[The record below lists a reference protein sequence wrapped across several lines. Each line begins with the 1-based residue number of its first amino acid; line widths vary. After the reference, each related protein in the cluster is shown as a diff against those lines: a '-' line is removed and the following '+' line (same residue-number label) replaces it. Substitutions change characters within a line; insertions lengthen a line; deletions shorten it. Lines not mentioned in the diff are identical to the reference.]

1 MLAADFIHVDT
12 DWLRRIYALI
22 IIEHGTRRPILQ
34 ASPHTPMAPGLP
46 RPPVTS

>member
-22 IIEHGTRRPILQ
+22 VIEHGTRRPIL
-34 ASPHTPMAPGLP
+34 HHRTPRWRLDYPG
-46 RPPVTS
+46 RP